1 MSFFITAA
9 IVASTAVN
17 VYGQQEGAKAEQES
31 MKRRAEEE
39 KIAAQARALERQ
51 QELGRVLAAN
61 NASMAA
67 DGQSGEGTP
76 ASIALTSAKNIGSS
90 EQTLA
95 LSSRLRQAQMRRQ
108 GSLARTN
115 ANLSSLSSVASSSI
129 AIARQ
134 YGEKKKDDGKV
145 SGP

>member
-1 MSFFITAA
+1 MSFIVTASLIA
-9 IVASTAVN
+9 VSTAVN
-17 VYGQQEGAKAEQES
+17 VYGMQEGAKAEQES

-115 ANLSSLSSVASSSI
+115 ANLSSLSTVASSSI

-134 YGEKKKDDGKV
+134 YGEKDKNETT
-145 SGP
+145 

>member
-1 MSFFITAA
+1 MSFIVTASLIA
-9 IVASTAVN
+9 VSTAVN
-17 VYGQQEGAKAEQES
+17 VYGMQEGAKAEQES

-115 ANLSSLSSVASSSI
+115 ANLSSLSSI
-129 AIARQ
+129 AGSAVSIARQ
-134 YGEKKKDDGKV
+134 YGEKDKNETT
-145 SGP
+145 

>member
-1 MSFFITAA
+1 M
-9 IVASTAVN
+9 STAVN

-134 YGEKKKDDGKV
+134 ADE
-145 SGP
+145 

>member
-9 IVASTAVN
+9 IVASTAVT

-115 ANLSSLSSVASSSI
+115 ANLSSLSSIAGSAVSI
-129 AIARQ
+129 ARLGG
-134 YGEKKKDDGKV
+134 GEKDGET
-145 SGP
+145 

>member
-1 MSFFITAA
+1 MSFIVTASLIA
-9 IVASTAVN
+9 VSTAVN
-17 VYGQQEGAKAEQES
+17 VYGMQEGAKAEQES

-115 ANLSSLSSVASSSI
+115 ANLSSLSSI
-129 AIARQ
+129 AGSAVSIARQ
-134 YGEKKKDDGKV
+134 ANE
-145 SGP
+145 

>member
-1 MSFFITAA
+1 M
-9 IVASTAVN
+9 STAVN

-115 ANLSSLSSVASSSI
+115 ANLSSLSTVASSSI

-134 YGEKKKDDGKV
+134 SKET
-145 SGP
+145 

>member
-1 MSFFITAA
+1 MSFIITAA
-9 IVASTAVN
+9 IVPSTAVT

-115 ANLSSLSSVASSSI
+115 ANLSSLSSIAGSAVSI
-129 AIARQ
+129 ARLGG
-134 YGEKKKDDGKV
+134 GEKDGET
-145 SGP
+145 

>member
-1 MSFFITAA
+1 M
-9 IVASTAVN
+9 STAVN

-115 ANLSSLSSVASSSI
+115 ANLSSLSSIAGSAVSI
-129 AIARQ
+129 ARLGG
-134 YGEKKKDDGKV
+134 GEKDGET
-145 SGP
+145 

>member
-1 MSFFITAA
+1 MITASLIA
-9 IVASTAVN
+9 VSTAVN

-115 ANLSSLSSVASSSI
+115 ANLSSLSTVASSAV

-134 YGEKKKDDGKV
+134 KE
-145 SGP
+145 

>member
-1 MSFFITAA
+1 MSFIVTASLIA
-9 IVASTAVN
+9 VSTAVN
-17 VYGQQEGAKAEQES
+17 VYGMQEGAKAEQES

-115 ANLSSLSSVASSSI
+115 ANLSSLSTVASSSI

-134 YGEKKKDDGKV
+134 ADE
-145 SGP
+145 

>member
-1 MSFFITAA
+1 MSFIVTASLIA
-9 IVASTAVN
+9 VSTAVN
-17 VYGQQEGAKAEQES
+17 VYGMQEGAKAEQES

-115 ANLSSLSSVASSSI
+115 ANLSSLSSIAGSAVSI
-129 AIARQ
+129 ARLGG
-134 YGEKKKDDGKV
+134 GEKDGET
-145 SGP
+145 

>member
-1 MSFFITAA
+1 MSFIITAIA
-9 IVASTAVN
+9 VSTAVN

-134 YGEKKKDDGKV
+134 ADE
-145 SGP
+145 

>member
-1 MSFFITAA
+1 M
-9 IVASTAVN
+9 STAVN

-115 ANLSSLSSVASSSI
+115 ANLSSLSTVASSSI

-134 YGEKKKDDGKV
+134 SKEN
-145 SGP
+145 

>member
-1 MSFFITAA
+1 MSFIITAIA
-9 IVASTAVN
+9 VSTAVN

-115 ANLSSLSSVASSSI
+115 ANLSSLSSIAGSAVSI
-129 AIARQ
+129 ARLGG
-134 YGEKKKDDGKV
+134 GEKDGET
-145 SGP
+145 

>member
-1 MSFFITAA
+1 
-9 IVASTAVN
+9 VSTAVN

-115 ANLSSLSSVASSSI
+115 ANLSSLSSIAGSAVSI
-129 AIARQ
+129 ARLGG
-134 YGEKKKDDGKV
+134 GEKDGET
-145 SGP
+145 

>member
-1 MSFFITAA
+1 MSFIVTASLIA
-9 IVASTAVN
+9 VSTAVN
-17 VYGQQEGAKAEQES
+17 VYGMQEGAKAEQES

-134 YGEKKKDDGKV
+134 ADE
-145 SGP
+145 

>member
-1 MSFFITAA
+1 MSFIVTASLIA
-9 IVASTAVN
+9 VSTAVN
-17 VYGQQEGAKAEQES
+17 VYGLQEGAKAEQES

-115 ANLSSLSSVASSSI
+115 ANLSSLSSIAGSAVSI
-129 AIARQ
+129 ARLGG
-134 YGEKKKDDGKV
+134 GEKDGET
-145 SGP
+145 

>member
-1 MSFFITAA
+1 
-9 IVASTAVN
+9 VSTAVN

-115 ANLSSLSSVASSSI
+115 ANLSSLSTVASSSI

-134 YGEKKKDDGKV
+134 YGEKDKNETT
-145 SGP
+145 

>member
-1 MSFFITAA
+1 MSFIVTASLIA
-9 IVASTAVN
+9 VSTAVN
-17 VYGQQEGAKAEQES
+17 VYGMQEGAKAEQES

-129 AIARQ
+129 AIARLGG
-134 YGEKKKDDGKV
+134 GEKDGET
-145 SGP
+145 

>member
-1 MSFFITAA
+1 MSFIITAIA
-9 IVASTAVN
+9 VSTAVN
-17 VYGQQEGAKAEQES
+17 VYGQQEGAKAEQDS

-115 ANLSSLSSVASSSI
+115 ANLSSLSSIAGSAVSI
-129 AIARQ
+129 ARLGG
-134 YGEKKKDDGKV
+134 GEKDGET
-145 SGP
+145 